1 MRQAPRSDLQDRIYA
16 FILTSITTQGMP
28 PTIREIG
35 RAMGIPSTGHI
46 DHHLTMLEKKGRIVR
61 LPGKSRGMK
70 LTQPAGIPI
79 RGTIAAGTPLDIF
92 ADTPAFLQVDQSFQA
107 ANVFALVVRGQSMID
122 DSICDGD
129 YVVVTPQH
137 TCENGDI
144 VVATHVQA
152 GISGSATLKRFFQE
166 HDHVRLQPA
175 NSAMKPLL
183 VPKKEWDREWVVQ
196 GKVIALFRPYQ
207 LAHIP

>member
-1 MRQAPRSDLQDRIYA
+1 MRQAPRSDLQDSIYT
-16 FILTSITTQGMP
+16 FIVEHITTQGMP
-28 PTIREIG
+28 PTNREIG
-35 RAMGIPSTGHI
+35 RAMGKASTGHI
-46 DHHLTMLEKKGRIVR
+46 DHHLAMLEKKGRIVR

-70 LTQPAGIPI
+70 LTQPTGIPI
-79 RGTIAAGTPLDIF
+79 RGTIAAGMPLDIF
-92 ADTPAFLQVDQSFQA
+92 PDTPAFLQVDQSFQA
-107 ANVFALVVRGQSMID
+107 ANVFALVVRGHSMID

-144 VVATHVQA
+144 VVATHVQD

-175 NSAMKPLL
+175 NAAMQPLL

-196 GKVIALFRPYQ
+196 GKVIALVRPYQ

>member
-1 MRQAPRSDLQDRIYA
+1 
-16 FILTSITTQGMP
+16 
-28 PTIREIG
+28 
-35 RAMGIPSTGHI
+35 
-46 DHHLTMLEKKGRIVR
+46 MLAKKGLSVR
-61 LPGKSRGMK
+61 LPGKRRGMK
-70 LTQPAGIPI
+70 LTQQPGIPI
-79 RGTIAAGTPLDIF
+79 KGTIAAGTPLDIF

-122 DSICDGD
+122 DYICDGD
-129 YVVVTPQH
+129 YVVITPQH

-175 NSAMKPLL
+175 NAAMQPLL

-207 LAHIP
+207 RAPIP